1 VDTCGNKPRSWM
13 VEAKRRITE
22 VSFEGKASVA
32 ELSQKYVVN
41 ANQIFQRRKQS
52 REGLGCR
59 INGYTIPPSV
69 TIKVQYSEYNNQ
81 AFLSCPIITFRKCSD
96 GKS

>member
-1 VDTCGNKPRSWM
+1 MTVG
-13 VEAKRRITE
+13 EKRRIAE
-22 VSFEGKASVA
+22 ESFEGKASAA
-32 ELSQKYVVN
+32 ELSQKYAVN
-41 ANQIFQRRKQS
+41 ANQIFQWRKQC
-52 REGLGCR
+52 REGFDCR

-69 TIKVQYSEYNNQ
+69 TIQAQYSEYNNQ